1 MFRVKYEVP
10 SLCSSNLA
18 KSIRPSYTSTHIIE
32 PNSLNVK
39 EICPTMKEKIKGW
52 LAGLAYRVIVL
63 FTFGQISPLLGAG
76 AIIEQ
81 DGKILLIDRSDGL
94 GYTIPGGIV
103 RHKETVEKCVLRE
116 VREETGYEIKLTGLV
131 GVYSSLGR
139 DPRFR
144 AVAIAYKGTIVSGTQ
159 HGSGEGESCWR
170 SPEEVFGH
178 MAFDCEEMLKD
189 YLSEQQRFS

>member
-1 MFRVKYEVP
+1 
-10 SLCSSNLA
+10 
-18 KSIRPSYTSTHIIE
+18 
-32 PNSLNVK
+32 
-39 EICPTMKEKIKGW
+39 MKEKIKGW

-63 FTFGQISPLLGAG
+63 VTFGQISPLLGAG

-103 RHKETVEKCVLRE
+103 RHKETIEKCVLRE
-116 VREETGYEIKLTGLV
+116 MREETGYEIKLTGLV
-131 GVYSSLGR
+131 GVYSSLKR

-144 AVAIAYKGTIVSGTQ
+144 AVAIAYKGFIVSGTQ
-159 HGSGEGESCWR
+159 HGSGEGEPCWR

-178 MAFDCEEMLKD
+178 LAFDCEDMLKD
-189 YLSEQQRFS
+189 YLSGQQRLS

>member
-1 MFRVKYEVP
+1 
-10 SLCSSNLA
+10 
-18 KSIRPSYTSTHIIE
+18 
-32 PNSLNVK
+32 
-39 EICPTMKEKIKGW
+39 MKERIKGW
-52 LAGLAYRVIVL
+52 LAGLAYQVIVL

-103 RHKETVEKCVLRE
+103 RHRETVEQCVLRE
-116 VREETGYEIKLTGLV
+116 VREETGYVITLSDLV
-131 GVYSSLGR
+131 GVYSSLKR

-144 AVAIAYKGTIVSGTQ
+144 AVAIAFKGSIVSGTQ
-159 HGSGEGESCWR
+159 HGSGEGEPCWR

-178 MAFDCEEMLKD
+178 MAFDCEDMLKD
-189 YLSEQQRFS
+189 YLSGKQRLS